1 MEFLTAPD
9 IGPLMFAGLA
19 AASFATAFIGVFT
32 GTAGGLIL
40 LAIMATVMPPA
51 ALIPVHT
58 VVQLGSGVSR
68 TLIMWRWVMRATL
81 LPFMLGAA
89 LGAFIGA
96 QAFVSMP
103 QSATLG
109 ILAVFILVVTWLP
122 KLGRMGAQNSRFAMV
137 GFGATFLGVF
147 VSATGTLVA
156 PFVAS
161 AAADRRNQ
169 VATMGALMIS
179 VHVLKLVAFTFIGF
193 SIWPYSLLMGAMI
206 ATGAAGNWLGE
217 IALNYTSEQ
226 RFRMIF
232 QIVLTILALRLLWRA
247 LADSGW
253 F

>member
-1 MEFLTAPD
+1 MDFLVAPD

-19 AASFATAFIGVFT
+19 AASFTTAFIGVFT

-51 ALIPVHT
+51 VLIPVHT

-68 TLIMWRWVMRATL
+68 TLIMWRWVMKATM

-89 LGAFIGA
+89 LGAFVGA

-161 AAADRRNQ
+161 AANDRRNQ

-179 VHVLKLVAFTFIGF
+179 VHVLKLIAFTFIGF

-206 ATGAAGNWLGE
+206 ATGAAGNWVGE
-217 IALNYTSEQ
+217 IALNYTTEQ

-232 QIVLTILALRLLWRA
+232 QVVLTILALRLLWRA

>member
-1 MEFLTAPD
+1 MDFLVAPD

-81 LPFMLGAA
+81 LPFMVGAA

>member
-1 MEFLTAPD
+1 MDFLVAPD

-19 AASFATAFIGVFT
+19 AASFTTAFIGVFT

-51 ALIPVHT
+51 VLIPVHT

-68 TLIMWRWVMRATL
+68 TLIMWRWVVKATM

-89 LGAFIGA
+89 LGAFVGA

-161 AAADRRNQ
+161 AANDRRNQ

-179 VHVLKLVAFTFIGF
+179 VHVLKLIAFTFIGF

-206 ATGAAGNWLGE
+206 ATGAAGNWVGE
-217 IALNYTSEQ
+217 IALNYTTEQ

-232 QIVLTILALRLLWRA
+232 QVVLTILALRLLWRA

>member
-40 LAIMATVMPPA
+40 LAIMATMMPPA